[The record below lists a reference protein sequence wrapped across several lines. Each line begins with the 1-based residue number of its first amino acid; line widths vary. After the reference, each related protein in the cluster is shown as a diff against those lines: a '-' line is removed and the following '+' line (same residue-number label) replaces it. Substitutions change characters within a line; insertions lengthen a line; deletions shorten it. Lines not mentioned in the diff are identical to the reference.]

1 MFDVRCLMD
10 DGVFAEGHVSNPVID
25 STTGEKNPL
34 CHIVLNYQY
43 WLFPMRTLSPFLD
56 VVSTCFYAISTFFDI
71 ISTLILFD
79 ARYSQLIRSETTVH

>member
-1 MFDVRCLMD
+1 MD

-43 WLFPMRTLSPFLD
+43 WLFPMRT
-56 VVSTCFYAISTFFDI
+56 
-71 ISTLILFD
+71 
-79 ARYSQLIRSETTVH
+79 